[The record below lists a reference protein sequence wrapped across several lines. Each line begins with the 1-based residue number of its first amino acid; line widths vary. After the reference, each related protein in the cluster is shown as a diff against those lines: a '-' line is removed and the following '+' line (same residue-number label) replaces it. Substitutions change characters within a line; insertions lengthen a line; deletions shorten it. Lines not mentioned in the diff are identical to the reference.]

1 MSISTHALLSPE
13 ERSRLAA
20 MPELGG
26 GNLLATAMA
35 VHPDPHIPFIRTG
48 RAVINTAGEE
58 QTEFTLAQL
67 DALAQSWSVRYHEQ
81 GVGPRDRVALY
92 MEDTFAY
99 TIHLNALAQ
108 LGAIGVLINSKA
120 SPALALGLCERTTPV
135 GIYTDRSRLAT
146 INEGI
151 GSLDG
156 LRWVQLAEDLPAPPP
171 AALPDAWRFKHAP
184 EDPVSIMH
192 SSGTTGIPKAVT
204 QTHAS
209 SVAGPRFRLENYTEP
224 AHERMMTA
232 QPQSHLGCIVYTAYS
247 ILAGTPLVAL
257 YDPSGE
263 ELEAAVRQHRPKGVM
278 AFAHAYAEL
287 AALETPSGTV
297 DSVDYWVTMGDAI
310 HEAHIRAILAK
321 RSPDHE
327 PSTFYDRFGTTE
339 LGWGLVVQPR
349 TLSSER
355 SDRRVGK
362 PDPVAEV
369 AVLRADGS
377 KAPVGEVG
385 FFGAKGPSI
394 TAGYWNDS
402 DTTYRSK
409 LGGYWLTGD
418 LVYQDVDGNYFVVDR
433 TKDAFETAEGTGYS
447 VLMEEVLLSEI
458 SAISDCAVVAGRCGE
473 RVVPVAIVIPVI
485 PAISGESPPT
495 AGRLLA
501 EANGVLE
508 KAGHPRIAVL
518 DVARTPDDFPVG
530 VTGKVLKRQLREK
543 YSDLAVCSSPENRAI
558 AAFMT
563 DLPATEV
570 A

>member
-1 MSISTHALLSPE
+1 MSIITTAILTPE
-13 ERSRLAA
+13 ERSHLAA

-48 RAVINTAGEE
+48 RPVINTAGGE
-58 QTEFTLAQL
+58 QNEFTLAQL
-67 DALAQSWSVRYHEQ
+67 DALTQSWSVWYHEK

-92 MEDTFAY
+92 MADTFAY

-120 SPALALGLCERTTPV
+120 SPALALGLCARTTPV
-135 GIYTDRSRLAT
+135 GIYTDQARLAT
-146 INEGI
+146 ISDGI
-151 GSLDG
+151 ESLDG
-156 LRWVQLAEDLPAPPP
+156 LRWVQLVEDLPAP
-171 AALPDAWRFKHAP
+171 AAASLPDAWRFKHAP

-209 SVAGPRFRLENYTEP
+209 SVAGPRFRLQNYVEP

-257 YDPSGE
+257 YDPTGE
-263 ELEAAVRQHRPKGVM
+263 ELTAAVHLHRPKGVM
-278 AFAHAYAEL
+278 AFAHAYSEL
-287 AALETPSGTV
+287 AALETPTGAV
-297 DSVDYWVTMGDAI
+297 DSVDYWVNMGDAI
-310 HEAHIRAILAK
+310 HEAHIGAILAK
-321 RSPDHE
+321 RSPDQE
-327 PSTFYDRFGTTE
+327 PPTFYDRFGTTE

-349 TLSSER
+349 TLASER
-355 SDRRVGK
+355 ADRRIGK

-433 TKDAFETAEGTGYS
+433 TKDAIETAEGTGYS
-447 VLMEEVLLSEI
+447 VLMEEMLLSEI
-458 SAISDCAVVAGRCGE
+458 SAITDCAVVAGRHGE
-473 RVVPVAIVIPVI
+473 QIVPVAVII
-485 PAISGESPPT
+485 TDESPSE

-501 EANGVLE
+501 EANEVLTA
-508 KAGHPRIAVL
+508 AGHPRIVVL
-518 DVARTPDDFPVG
+518 DVALTPQDFPVG
-530 VTGKVLKRQLREK
+530 VTGKVLKRELRER
-543 YSDLAVCSSPENRAI
+543 YGDLSLCSRPLNRAV
-558 AAFMT
+558 AAFIT
-563 DLPATEV
+563 DQRVSEMA
-570 A
+570 

>member
-1 MSISTHALLSPE
+1 MSLTSLTNKAILSPE
-13 ERSRLAA
+13 ERCRLAA
-20 MPELGG
+20 MPDLGS
-26 GNLLATAMA
+26 GNLLATALA
-35 VHPDPHIPFIRTG
+35 VHPDPNIPFIRTG
-48 RAVINTAGEE
+48 RPVVNTAGEE

-67 DALAQSWSVRYHEQ
+67 DALVQSWSVWYHEK

-92 MEDTFAY
+92 IADTFAY
-99 TIHLNALAQ
+99 SIHLYALAQ

-135 GIYTDRSRLAT
+135 GIYTDRSRLAA
-146 INEGI
+146 ISHGI
-151 GSLDG
+151 ESLDG
-156 LRWVQLAEDLPAPPP
+156 LRWVQLAEDLPAPAP
-171 AALPDAWRFKHAP
+171 AELPDAWRFRHAP

-192 SSGTTGIPKAVT
+192 SSGTTGHPKAVT

-209 SVAGPRFRLENYTEP
+209 SVAGPRYRLDNYLEP
-224 AHERMMTA
+224 ANELMMTA
-232 QPQSHLGCIVYTAYS
+232 QPQSHLGCIAYTAYA
-247 ILAGTPLVAL
+247 ILAGSPLVAL

-263 ELEAAVRQHRPKGVM
+263 ELAAAVRQHRPKGVM

-287 AALETPSGTV
+287 AALETADGTV

-321 RSPDHE
+321 RSPDA
-327 PSTFYDRFGTTE
+327 PPPTFYDRFGTTE

-369 AVLRADGS
+369 AVLRPDGS

-385 FFGAKGPSI
+385 FFGARGPSI
-394 TAGYWNDS
+394 TAGYWNDA

-418 LVYQDVDGNYFVVDR
+418 LVYSDGDGNYFVVDR
-433 TKDAFETAEGTGYS
+433 TKDAIETAEGTGYS

-458 SAISDCAVVAGRCGE
+458 SAISDCAVVAGRHGE
-473 RVVPVAIVIPVI
+473 QVVPVAVVITEKS
-485 PAISGESPPT
+485 PAE
-495 AGRLLA
+495 AARLLA
-501 EANGVLE
+501 QANEVLE
-508 KAGHPRIAVL
+508 NAGHPRIAVL
-518 DVARTPDDFPVG
+518 DVAQTPEDFPVG
-530 VTGKVLKRQLREK
+530 VTGKVLKRELRDR
-543 YSDLAVCSSPENRAI
+543 YSDLALRSCPENRAI
-558 AAFMT
+558 ATFMADRPT
-563 DLPATEV
+563 SEV

>member
-1 MSISTHALLSPE
+1 MTIATRALLSPK

-20 MPELGG
+20 LPELGG

-48 RAVINTAGEE
+48 RPVINAAGEE

-67 DALAQSWSVRYHEQ
+67 DSLVQSWSVWYHNQ

-92 MEDTFAY
+92 MEDSFAY

-108 LGAIGVLINSKA
+108 LGAIAVLINSKA

-135 GIYTDRSRLAT
+135 GIYTDRSRLTT

-151 GSLDG
+151 GSVDG

-171 AALPDAWRFKHAP
+171 AALPAAWRFKHAG

-209 SVAGPRFRLENYTEP
+209 SVAGPRYRLENYIEP

-263 ELEAAVRQHRPKGVM
+263 GLAAAVHQHQPKGVM
-278 AFAHAYAEL
+278 AFAHAYTEL
-287 AALETPSGTV
+287 AALETPSGTL
-297 DSVDYWVTMGDAI
+297 DSVDYWVNMGDAI
-310 HEAHIRAILAK
+310 HGTHIEAILAK
-321 RSPDHE
+321 RSPDQE
-327 PSTFYDRFGTTE
+327 PPTFYDRFGTTE

-349 TLSSER
+349 TLASER

-362 PDPVAEV
+362 PDPGLEV
-369 AVLRADGS
+369 AVLRPDGS

-394 TAGYWNDS
+394 TAGYWGDS

-418 LVYQDVDGNYFVVDR
+418 FVYQDVDGNYFVVDR
-433 TKDAFETAEGTGYS
+433 TKDSIATAEGTGYS

-458 SAISDCAVVAGRCGE
+458 STIDDCAVVAGRHGDE
-473 RVVPVAIVIPVI
+473 IVPVAVIVTD
-485 PAISGESPPT
+485 ESPT
-495 AGRLLA
+495 EAGRLLA
-501 EANGVLE
+501 EANDILA

-518 DVARTPDDFPVG
+518 DVAVTAEDFPVG
-530 VTGKVLKRQLREK
+530 VTGKVLKRELRDR
-543 YSDLAVCSSPENRAI
+543 YRDLASPSTASCPRNRAI
-558 AAFMT
+558 APFMT
-563 DLPATEV
+563 NQAAGEV

>member
-1 MSISTHALLSPE
+1 MSISTHALLTTE

-35 VHPDPHIPFIRTG
+35 VHPNPHIPFIRTG
-48 RAVINTAGEE
+48 RPVINTEGEE

-67 DALAQSWSVRYHEQ
+67 DVLVQSWSVWYHEQ

-120 SPALALGLCERTTPV
+120 SPALVLGLCERTTPV
-135 GIYTDRSRLAT
+135 GIFTDRSRFAA
-146 INEGI
+146 IAEGI
-151 GSLDG
+151 RSLEG
-156 LRWVQLAEDLPAPPP
+156 LRWIQLAEDQPAPPP

-257 YDPSGE
+257 FDPSGE
-263 ELEAAVRQHRPKGVM
+263 ELAAAVRQHQPKGVM

-287 AALETPSGTV
+287 AALDTPSGTV

-321 RSPDHE
+321 RSPNLG
-327 PSTFYDRFGTTE
+327 PPTFYDRFGTTE

-394 TAGYWNDS
+394 TAGYWNDA

-433 TKDAFETAEGTGYS
+433 TKDAIETAEGTGYS

-458 SAISDCAVVAGRCGE
+458 SAISDCAVVAGRHGDE
-473 RVVPVAIVIPVI
+473 IVPVAVVITHDS
-485 PAISGESPPT
+485 PAEAP
-495 AGRLLA
+495 RLLT
-501 EANGVLE
+501 EANDVLE

-518 DVARTPDDFPVG
+518 DVAVTPDDFPVG
-530 VTGKVLKRQLREK
+530 VTGKVLKRELRDR
-543 YSDLAVCSSPENRAI
+543 YRDLGESPLQQNRAV
-558 AAFMT
+558 AEFMI
-563 DLPATEV
+563 DPPGSAV

>member
-1 MSISTHALLSPE
+1 MTMSNRPLLSPDQ
-13 ERSRLAA
+13 RSRLAA

-35 VHPDPHIPFIRTG
+35 AHPDPHIPFIRTG
-48 RAVINTAGEE
+48 RSVINTAGEE

-67 DALAQSWSVRYHEQ
+67 DALAQSWSVWYHHQ

-92 MEDTFAY
+92 IADTFAY
-99 TIHLNALAQ
+99 SIHLYALAQ
-108 LGAIGVLINSKA
+108 LGAVGVLINSKA
-120 SPALALGLCERTTPV
+120 SPALALGLCQRTTPV
-135 GIYTDRSRLAT
+135 GIYTDRSRLAA
-146 INEGI
+146 IGEGI
-151 GSLDG
+151 ESLDG
-156 LRWVQLAEDLPAPPP
+156 LRWTQLAEDLPAPPP
-171 AALPDAWRFKHAP
+171 AALPDAWRFRHAP

-192 SSGTTGIPKAVT
+192 SSGTTGRPKAVI

-209 SVAGPRFRLENYTEP
+209 SVAGPRYRLDNYTEP
-224 AHERMMTA
+224 TNELLMTA

-263 ELEAAVRQHRPKGVM
+263 ELAAALRQHQPKAVM
-278 AFAHAYAEL
+278 SFAHAYAEL
-287 AALETPSGTV
+287 AALDTAAGTV

-321 RSPDHE
+321 RSPDQ
-327 PSTFYDRFGTTE
+327 PPATFYDRFGTTE
-339 LGWGLVVQPR
+339 LGWGLIVQPR

-355 SDRRVGK
+355 TDRRVGK
-362 PDPVAEV
+362 ADAVAEV

-377 KAPVGEVG
+377 QAPVGEVG
-385 FFGAKGPSI
+385 FFGARGPSI
-394 TAGYWNDS
+394 TAGYWS
-402 DTTYRSK
+402 DADATYRSK

-418 LVYQDVDGNYFVVDR
+418 LVYQDEDGNYYVVDR
-433 TKDAFETAEGTGYS
+433 TADAIETAEGTGYS

-458 SAISDCAVVAGRCGE
+458 SAITDCAVVAGRYDD
-473 RVVPVAIVIPVI
+473 RIVPVAVVIAGV
-485 PAISGESPPT
+485 ISGDSPAE

-501 EANGVLE
+501 EANEALE

-530 VTGKVLKRQLREK
+530 VTGKVLKRELRAR
-543 YSDLAVCSSPENRAI
+543 YNDLAESPRPEHRAV

-563 DLPATEV
+563 HRPDSAV

>member
-1 MSISTHALLSPE
+1 MTMSNRPLLSPE

-48 RAVINTAGEE
+48 RPVINTAGEE
-58 QTEFTLAQL
+58 QTEFTLAQI
-67 DALAQSWSVRYHEQ
+67 DALAQSWSVWYHDE

-92 MEDTFAY
+92 MPDTFAY
-99 TIHLNALAQ
+99 SIHLHALAQ

-120 SPALALGLCERTTPV
+120 SPTLALGLCERTTPV
-135 GIYTDRSRLAT
+135 GIYTDRSRFAA
-146 INEGI
+146 IADGI
-151 GSLDG
+151 ASLDG
-156 LRWVQLAEDLPAPPP
+156 LRWLRLTEEVPAPP
-171 AALPDAWRFKHAP
+171 AAVLPDAWRFRHAP

-192 SSGTTGIPKAVT
+192 SSGTTGRPKAVT

-209 SVAGPRFRLENYTEP
+209 SVAGPRYRLENYLEP
-224 AHERMMTA
+224 ANELLMTA
-232 QPQSHLGCIVYTAYS
+232 QPQSHLGCIVYTAYA
-247 ILAGTPLVAL
+247 ILAGSPLVSL
-257 YDPSGE
+257 YDPTGE
-263 ELEAAVRQHRPKGVM
+263 ELAAALREHEPKSVM

-287 AALETPSGTV
+287 AALDTADGTV

-321 RSPDHE
+321 RSPDR
-327 PSTFYDRFGTTE
+327 PPATFYDRFGTTE

-355 SDRRVGK
+355 TDRRVGK
-362 PDPVAEV
+362 ADPVAEV

-377 KAPVGEVG
+377 RAPVGEVG
-385 FFGAKGPSI
+385 FFGARGPSI
-394 TAGYWNDS
+394 TAGYWSDS
-402 DTTYRSK
+402 DITYRSK

-418 LVYQDVDGNYFVVDR
+418 LVYQDGEGNFFVVDR
-433 TKDAFETAEGTGYS
+433 VVDAIETAEGTAYS

-458 SAISDCAVVAGRCGE
+458 SAISDCAIVAGRRGE
-473 RVVPVAIVIPVI
+473 HVVPVAVVI
-485 PAISGESPPT
+485 
-495 AGRLLA
+495 AGATSDDPSTHAEQLLA
-501 EANGVLE
+501 EVNAVLVN
-508 KAGHPRIAVL
+508 AGHPRIAVL

-530 VTGKVLKRQLREK
+530 VTGKVLKRELRAR
-543 YSDLAVCSSPENRAI
+543 YRDLAQSSRSVNRA
-558 AAFMT
+558 
-563 DLPATEV
+563 V

>member
-1 MSISTHALLSPE
+1 MSISKSYATTALLTPE
-13 ERSRLAA
+13 ERSHLAA
-20 MPELGG
+20 LPELGG

-48 RAVINTAGEE
+48 RPLINTAGEE
-58 QTEFTLAQL
+58 QREFTLAQL
-67 DALAQSWSVRYHEQ
+67 DALVQSWSVWYHEQ

-120 SPALALGLCERTTPV
+120 KPALALGLCGRTTPV
-135 GIYTDRSRLAT
+135 GIYTTRSRLAT

-151 GSLDG
+151 ASLDG
-156 LRWVQLAEDLPAPPP
+156 LRWVQLAEELPAPPP
-171 AALPDAWRFKHAP
+171 AALPEAWRFKHAA

-209 SVAGPRFRLENYTEP
+209 SVAGPRFRLVNYTEP

-257 YDPSGE
+257 YDPTGE
-263 ELEAAVRQHRPKGVM
+263 ELAAAVRQHQPKGVM

-287 AALETPSGTV
+287 AALETPDGTV
-297 DSVDYWVTMGDAI
+297 DSVDYWVNMGDAI
-310 HEAHIRAILAK
+310 HEAHIGAILAK
-321 RSPDHE
+321 RSPDQK
-327 PSTFYDRFGTTE
+327 PATFYDRFGTTE

-418 LVYQDVDGNYFVVDR
+418 LVYQDDDGNYFVVDR

-447 VLMEEVLLSEI
+447 VLMEEMLLSEI
-458 SAISDCAVVAGRCGE
+458 SAISDCAVVAGRVGD
-473 RVVPVAIVIPVI
+473 RVVPVAVVITD
-485 PAISGESPPT
+485 ESP
-495 AGRLLA
+495 AEAARLLA
-501 EANGVLE
+501 EANAVLE
-508 KAGHPRIAVL
+508 KAGCPRIAVL
-518 DVARTPDDFPVG
+518 DIALTPDDFPVG
-530 VTGKVLKRQLREK
+530 VTGKVLKRELRDR
-543 YSDLAVCSSPENRAI
+543 YSDLALHSPPLNRAV

-563 DLPATEV
+563 DQPDSAV

>member
-1 MSISTHALLSPE
+1 MTISTHALLTPE
-13 ERSRLAA
+13 ERVRLAA
-20 MPELGG
+20 LPELGG

-48 RAVINTAGEE
+48 RPVINAAGEK
-58 QTEFTLAQL
+58 QTEFTLAQI
-67 DALAQSWSVRYHEQ
+67 DALAQSWSVWYHEQ

-120 SPALALGLCERTTPV
+120 SPALALGLCARTTPV
-135 GIYTDRSRLAT
+135 GIYTDRARLAS
-146 INEGI
+146 INDGI
-151 GSLDG
+151 QSLDG

-209 SVAGPRFRLENYTEP
+209 SVAGPRFRLANYTEP

-257 YDPSGE
+257 YDPTGE
-263 ELEAAVRQHRPKGVM
+263 QLAEAVREHQPKGVM

-287 AALETPSGTV
+287 AAIETPDGTV
-297 DSVDYWVTMGDAI
+297 DSVDYWVNMGDAI
-310 HEAHIRAILAK
+310 HEAHIGAILAK
-321 RSPDHE
+321 RSPDQE
-327 PSTFYDRFGTTE
+327 PPTFYDRFGTTE

-369 AVLRADGS
+369 AVLRTDGS

-418 LVYQDVDGNYFVVDR
+418 LVYQDAAGDYFVVDR
-433 TKDAFETAEGTGYS
+433 TKDAIETAEGTGYS

-458 SAISDCAVVAGRCGE
+458 STITDCAVVAGRHGE
-473 RVVPVAIVIPVI
+473 QVVPVAVVITDVP
-485 PAISGESPPT
+485 PAEAS
-495 AGRLLA
+495 RLLA
-501 EANGVLE
+501 QANDVLE
-508 KAGHPRIAVL
+508 NAGHPRIAVL
-518 DVARTPDDFPVG
+518 DVAVTTDDFPVG
-530 VTGKVLKRQLREK
+530 VTGKVLKRELRER
-543 YSDLAVCSSPENRAI
+543 YSDLSVCSSPGNRAV
-558 AAFMT
+558 AAFMI
-563 DLPATEV
+563 DPPGSAV